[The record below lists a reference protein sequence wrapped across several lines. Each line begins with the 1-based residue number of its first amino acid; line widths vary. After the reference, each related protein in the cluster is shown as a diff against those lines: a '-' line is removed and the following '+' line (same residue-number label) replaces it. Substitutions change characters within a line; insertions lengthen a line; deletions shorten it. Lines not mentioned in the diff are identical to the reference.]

1 MNFQIFKF
9 PIHLDSLGLD
19 TILYVYQNPENQ
31 GGWLEDST
39 DKLIFHDFQYYIK
52 SPKAQTLENET
63 KDFLDDLKLPLSI
76 FNTKIEKLFKKY
88 FNSALKEKS
97 SFYDFIKTLDL
108 PFPFGE
114 MNYGYSKDFSMFFFG
129 EKFFKITSDDA
140 LFGLTSN
147 ERKVSFQLFFADF
160 KNVLNNLNTGIKV
173 QLDLHFDIDNT
184 KLVKKSK

>member
-1 MNFQIFKF
+1 M
-9 PIHLDSLGLD
+9 
-19 TILYVYQNPENQ
+19 
-31 GGWLEDST
+31 
-39 DKLIFHDFQYYIK
+39 
-52 SPKAQTLENET
+52 
-63 KDFLDDLKLPLSI
+63 
-76 FNTKIEKLFKKY
+76 
-88 FNSALKEKS
+88 
-97 SFYDFIKTLDL
+97 DL

>member
-76 FNTKIEKLFKKY
+76 F
-88 FNSALKEKS
+88 
-97 SFYDFIKTLDL
+97 
-108 PFPFGE
+108 
-114 MNYGYSKDFSMFFFG
+114 
-129 EKFFKITSDDA
+129 KITQHS
-140 LFGLTSN
+140 
-147 ERKVSFQLFFADF
+147 KQL
-160 KNVLNNLNTGIKV
+160 
-173 QLDLHFDIDNT
+173 
-184 KLVKKSK
+184 